1 MPPKAPV
8 MLTPTAATTL
18 GTSGD
23 TSIRDTNSQLVTV
36 GQVQEI
42 VNQLQGN
49 NRVLKE
55 RINSIRVAKVKLP
68 SIKRFLSER

>member
-8 MLTPTAATTL
+8 MLILTAATTL

-36 GQVQEI
+36 
-42 VNQLQGN
+42 
-49 NRVLKE
+49 R
-55 RINSIRVAKVKLP
+55 
-68 SIKRFLSER
+68 